1 MTTSRQEN
9 IRRERVKLVEAL
21 LSRSAD
27 TSVRAD
33 VALEWRA
40 VEHRGNADAVGQG
53 AVDLRVCAEAT
64 LNALH
69 ELLGGRVHFRL
80 MGVKSVKA
88 FDDSVAIVA
97 LSVQEHDTLGADH
110 RLIGTA
116 SAADRE
122 LAEGVAR
129 AILNATNRVL
139 ENFLPPASG

>member
-1 MTTSRQEN
+1 MTTSWQQN
-9 IRRERVKLVEAL
+9 IRRERVKLVDAQ

-27 TSVRAD
+27 TGVHAE

-40 VEHRGNADAVGQG
+40 VEHRGKADAVGQG

-97 LSVQEHDTLGADH
+97 LSVQEHDAVGADH

-116 SAADRE
+116 SAAGQG
-122 LAEGVAR
+122 LAQGVAR
-129 AILNATNRVL
+129 AVLNATNRVL
-139 ENFLPPASG
+139 GNFLASGE